1 MNEQLKVFV
10 MNDFDHYADYS
21 KEEAIEHYGKQYDE
35 LSDKEKLEVRELTEK
50 ELNEMYI
57 VFVDEEGQPKVTF
70 KEHLNEMKQPEIF
83 CSTEY

>member
-1 MNEQLKVFV
+1 
-10 MNDFDHYADYS
+10 
-21 KEEAIEHYGKQYDE
+21 
-35 LSDKEKLEVRELTEK
+35 
-50 ELNEMYI
+50 MYI